1 MCGCILCRHQ
11 VLEWRVVL
19 SASLRE
25 ELDGSAIAVKV
36 HIWRARV
43 LHLGR
48 VDHLFGRL
56 VPEVE
61 GECDLDLHL
70 VLIVDL
76 GRLVVFHPGP
86 HFRLIIAE
94 RDPPDEFI
102 LLSGTGWL
110 LNVHGLVWP
119 ELEVLQRLH
128 LLKVYVHVLGD
139 QLADDQ
145 CALFE
150 FHRMLDGIG
159 EVGPQLTVEACF
171 QDLPVHLLQLEGI
184 GRLERH

>member
-1 MCGCILCRHQ
+1 MCGCILCGHK

-25 ELDGSAIAVKV
+25 ELDRGAIAVEV
-36 HIWRARV
+36 HIGRARI
-43 LHLGR
+43 LHFSR

-56 VPEVE
+56 IPEVE

-70 VLIVDL
+70 VLVVSL
-76 GRLVVFHPGP
+76 GRLVVFHPGL
-86 HFRLIIAE
+86 HFGLIIAE
-94 RDPPDEFI
+94 RDPPDEFV
-102 LLSGTGWL
+102 LLSGARWL
-110 LNVHGLVWP
+110 LNVHGLVRP

-139 QLADDQ
+139 PLADDQ

-150 FHRMLDGIG
+150 FHRVLDGVG
-159 EVGPQLTVEACF
+159 EVGPKLTVESSF
-171 QDLPVHLLQLEGI
+171 QDLPIYLLQLEGV
-184 GRLERH
+184 GSLERR

>member
-1 MCGCILCRHQ
+1 MCGCVLCCHQ

-19 SASLRE
+19 SAGLRE
-25 ELDGSAIAVKV
+25 ELDRGAIAVKV
-36 HIWRARV
+36 HIGRARV
-43 LHLGR
+43 LHLSR
-48 VDHLFGRL
+48 VDHFFGRL

-70 VLIVDL
+70 VLVVSL
-76 GRLVVFHPGP
+76 GRLVVFHPGL
-86 HFRLIIAE
+86 HFGLIIAE
-94 RDPPDEFI
+94 RDPPDEFV
-102 LLSGTGWL
+102 LLSGTSWL

-139 QLADDQ
+139 PLADDQ

-150 FHRMLDGIG
+150 FHRVLDGVG
-159 EVGPQLTVEACF
+159 EVGPQLTVEAGF
-171 QDLPVHLLQLEGI
+171 QDLPVHLLQLEGV
-184 GRLERH
+184 GRLERR